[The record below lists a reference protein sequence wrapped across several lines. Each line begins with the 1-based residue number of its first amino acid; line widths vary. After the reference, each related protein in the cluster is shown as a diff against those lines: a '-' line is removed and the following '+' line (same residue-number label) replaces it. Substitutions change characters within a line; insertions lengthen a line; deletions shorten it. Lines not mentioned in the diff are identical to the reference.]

1 MKEKGFTLIELLA
14 VIVILAV
21 IALIATPL
29 IMGVIDEAKDGA
41 NKRSV
46 QSIRDGAE
54 TFLLSKK
61 TLDSNYTFNMND
73 YQFKGNQFGKGTTDE
88 RINIV
93 FNDQDEASVAVYEN
107 NKCYYIL
114 AGSNEVQSETGLDKQ
129 QCLEK
134 AGAVEIVEKPL
145 LPEIEKKLC
154 TTDKTTEC
162 YKTEGDEY
170 IYTGASGTVGV
181 NWLWYGGHQWRIIK
195 VNKTTGRYTLITS
208 YPVTSIQWQSS
219 VANGPSL
226 EESYVGDWLNNVF
239 VASLPTNVQS
249 KLENMTYTRKVYNGS
264 SAVEEEVSNVKV
276 RLLTEN
282 EYTTYGGTDSYL
294 DIKDYWWLADIYNAS
309 YVRGVNNSGDNSNLY
324 FPSAQYGVRAIVE
337 ISDITITEGD
347 GALSAPYIGNTSKA
361 TNVSDIA
368 VGEYIN
374 VPNSAG
380 GTYLARVVKH
390 DQNGTKVILNG
401 LYSESE
407 FGSNATFSTS
417 STIYTGAL
425 TEFKNS
431 LDSNYFDSTNRN
443 FNMTVYP
450 NGANY
455 ADTTT
460 MFNGNIGLPSVG
472 EMFSCNDIDMNT
484 DSTVK
489 TFVDTNKILNPTLN
503 SNYWLM
509 NAYSPSYVRNVD
521 DGGYLSNYSPSNTY
535 GVRATWYISDITIT
549 GGNGTPSAPY
559 TLK

>member
-73 YQFKGNQFGKGTTDE
+73 YQFKGNQFGKGTSDE

-93 FNDQDEASVAVYEN
+93 FNDKDEASVAVYEN

-114 AGSNEVQSETGLDKQ
+114 AGSNEVKSETGLDKQ

-134 AGAVEIVEKPL
+134 AGATEIVEGNPL
-145 LPEIEKKLC
+145 LPQIEANLC
-154 TTDKTTEC
+154 TSEKTTEC
-162 YKTEGDEY
+162 YKTEGNEY
-170 IYTGASGTVGV
+170 IYTGAYGTGGV

-195 VNKTTGRYTLITS
+195 VDKTTGRYTLITS
-208 YPVTSIQWQSS
+208 YPATAIQWQSS
-219 VANGPSL
+219 IANGPSL
-226 EESYVGDWLNNVF
+226 EESYVGNWLNNVF

-249 KLENMTYTRKVYNGS
+249 KLENMTYTRKVYDGS
-264 SAVEEEVSNVKV
+264 SVVEEEISNVKV

-282 EYTTYGGTDSYL
+282 EYTTYGGADSYL
-294 DIKDYWWLADIYNAS
+294 DIKDWWWLADIYTS
-309 YVRGVNNSGDNSNLY
+309 SRVRSVNDGGNLSSDR
-324 FPSAQYGVRAIVE
+324 PSSANGVRAIVE

-347 GALSAPYIGNTSKA
+347 GTLSAPYIGNTSKA
-361 TNVSDIA
+361 TNLSDIA
-368 VGEYIN
+368 VGEYISI
-374 VPNSAG
+374 PKSDG
-380 GTYLARVVKH
+380 GTYLARVVKR

-401 LYSESE
+401 LYNTSA

-425 TEFKNS
+425 IGFKNS
-431 LDSNYFDSTNRN
+431 LDSNYFDGTNRN
-443 FNMTVYP
+443 FNMTTYGD
-450 NGANY
+450 GANY

-460 MFNGNIGLPSVG
+460 MFTGNIGLPSVG
-472 EMFSCNDIDMNT
+472 EMFSGNDIDVT
-484 DSTVK
+484 TSSK
-489 TFVDTNKILNPTLN
+489 TFVDTSKILNPTL
-503 SNYWLM
+503 SSYYWLM
-509 NAYSPSYVRNVD
+509 NAYSSSSVRNVNNY
-521 DGGYLSNYSPSNTY
+521 GYLNNSSPSYTG

>member
-73 YQFKGNQFGKGTTDE
+73 YTFKGNQFGKGTDDE

-114 AGSNEVQSETGLDKQ
+114 AGSNEVESETGLDKQ

-134 AGAVEIVEKPL
+134 VGATEIVEGNPL
-145 LPEIEKKLC
+145 LPQIEANLC
-154 TTDKTTEC
+154 TTEKTTEC
-162 YKTEGDEY
+162 YKTEGNEY
-170 IYTGASGTVGV
+170 IYIGAYGTVGN
-181 NWLWYGGHQWRIIK
+181 NWLWYGGHLWRIIK
-195 VNKTTGRYTLITS
+195 VDKTTGRYTLITS
-208 YPVTSIQWQSS
+208 YPTTSIQWQSS

-239 VASLPTNVQS
+239 VKSLPTNIQS
-249 KLENMTYTRKVYNGS
+249 KLENMTYTRKVYDGS
-264 SAVEEEVSNVKV
+264 SVVEEEISNVKA
-276 RLLTEN
+276 RLLTES

-294 DIKDYWWLADIYNAS
+294 DIKDDYWLADIYSSSNVR
-309 YVRGVNNSGDNSNLY
+309 YVKYYGNVSSNS
-324 FPSAQYGVRAIVE
+324 PSSTDGVRAIVE

-347 GALSAPYIGNTSKA
+347 GTLTAPYIGNTSKA

-368 VGEYIN
+368 VGEYIS
-374 VPNSAG
+374 VPKSDG
-380 GTYLARVVKH
+380 ETYLARVVKH

-401 LYSESE
+401 LYTTSV
-407 FGSNATFSTS
+407 FGNDIIFSTS

-443 FNMTVYP
+443 FNITAYP

-455 ADTTT
+455 ASTTT
-460 MFNGNIGLPSVG
+460 MFTGNIGLASVG
-472 EMFSCNDIDMNT
+472 EMFSGNDIDVT
-484 DSTVK
+484 TSSK
-489 TFVDTNKILNPTLN
+489 TFVDTNKILNPTL
-503 SNYWLM
+503 SYYYWLM
-509 NAYSPSYVRNVD
+509 NAYDSSRVRYVSSYGNLNYNSPASS
-521 DGGYLSNYSPSNTY
+521 L